1 MLVYICMCTQ
11 KSSHTSTTDSYY
23 QIKNNDGDLNN
34 WKNKLATLD
43 NLQSFHLKVEEYFFH
58 LKNEDQCNYLV
69 TKLVFIKKLD

>member
-1 MLVYICMCTQ
+1 MLVYIYMCTQ
-11 KSSHTSTTDSYY
+11 KSSHTNTADSCY